1 MSNETKQVHHGDC
14 GDVGES
20 GEHGELGS
28 NAAGA
33 ERETPAEDAAN
44 LRSLGIDATATPK
57 GIVVNVPATNLLV
70 THNTG
75 AK

>member
-1 MSNETKQVHHGDC
+1 MTNDTTQVHHADC
-14 GDVGES
+14 GDVGET

-33 ERETPAEDAAN
+33 ERETPTEDAAD
-44 LRSLGIDATATPK
+44 LEKLGIDATATPK
-57 GIVVNVPATNLLV
+57 GIVVNMPPENPLV